1 MSNTKTVSVPH
12 LNATVGYQ
20 YVLRRPILPFFTKA
34 RVVRHAVILSTL
46 KAWSGLDAPSQNE
59 VAD

>member
-20 YVLRRPILPFFTKA
+20 YVFYESMFSILDQ
-34 RVVRHAVILSTL
+34 ILSLETWTKSVYPVNIFPGSTDPL
-46 KAWSGLDAPSQNE
+46 K
-59 VAD
+59 